1 MKQYCWIICSAMLL
15 LSCMDNNSV
24 KNADV
29 AVNTSDSLI
38 DKPAEVIS
46 KEAKDSLPEFLFD
59 VWGTPH
65 AAFVNIKLNP
75 DASFVFNDC
84 DEKGRTVVREGT
96 YEYKDG
102 SVILHYKDGS
112 SLKLICKEEE
122 YLYTKDKSHY
132 LVKGLKVPDP
142 EEEDSSY
149 YHYLH
154 SK

>member
-1 MKQYCWIICSAMLL
+1 MLL

>member
-1 MKQYCWIICSAMLL
+1 MLL
-15 LSCMDNNSV
+15 LSCMGNNSV
-24 KNADV
+24 KNTDDV
-29 AVNTSDSLI
+29 SNTSDSLI
-38 DKPAEVIS
+38 DKSADVIS
-46 KEAKDSLPEFLFD
+46 KETKDSLPEFLFD

-65 AAFVNIKLNP
+65 AAFINIKLKP

-84 DEKGRTVVREGT
+84 DNNGRELIREGT

-102 SVILHYKDGS
+102 NVILHYKDGS
-112 SLKLICKEEE
+112 SLKLICGEEM
-122 YLYTKDKSHY
+122 YLYTRDKSRY

-154 SK
+154 SKSN

>member
-24 KNADV
+24 NNAEEV
-29 AVNTSDSLI
+29 ANASDSLI

>member
-1 MKQYCWIICSAMLL
+1 MLL

-24 KNADV
+24 KNAYEV
-29 AVNTSDSLI
+29 SKTSDSLI
-38 DKPAEVIS
+38 DKPAEVTR

-65 AAFVNIKLNP
+65 AAFVKIKLNP

-84 DEKGRTVVREGT
+84 DKKGKSVVREGT

-102 SVILHYKDGS
+102 HVILHYKDGS

-122 YLYTKDKSHY
+122 YLYTKDKSRY

-154 SK
+154 SKSN

>member
-1 MKQYCWIICSAMLL
+1 MLL

-24 KNADV
+24 KNADDV
-29 AVNTSDSLI
+29 SKTSDSLI
-38 DKPAEVIS
+38 DKSDEVIS
-46 KEAKDSLPEFLFD
+46 KDVKDSLPEFLFD

-84 DEKGRTVVREGT
+84 DEKGNLVVREGT

-102 SVILHYKDGS
+102 HVILHYKDGS

-122 YLYTKDKSHY
+122 YLYTKDKSRY

-154 SK
+154 SKSN